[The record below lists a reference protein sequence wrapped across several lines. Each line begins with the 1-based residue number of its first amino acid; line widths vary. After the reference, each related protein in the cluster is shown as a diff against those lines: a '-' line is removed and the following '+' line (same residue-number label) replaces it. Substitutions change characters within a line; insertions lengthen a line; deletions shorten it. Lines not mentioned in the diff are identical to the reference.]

1 MGQARVN
8 GVASGA
14 AGLSV
19 VLWLTFVNSMGTGVV
34 TNGIFFLAKSA
45 YGLGVK
51 GNFALGIVLGLTYIG
66 GAKAVGPLLDWLRRS
81 PTHSTR
87 GAFRW
92 ICVGCGALCVV
103 PFVARAFGLGGT
115 WPVWVL
121 VALYAP
127 LTGCMWP
134 ITEAYL
140 SGGRRGEKLRRALGA
155 FNITWSIALVAAL
168 WVIGPL
174 VKGFPLEVIAALGVM
189 HVATLVLVQRLP
201 AEPAAHTEEGHEPHP
216 AVYSRLLSAHRLLL
230 PLGYLIVSTMS
241 PYLPTAFG
249 AMGIAIVW
257 HTPLTATWHAS
268 RVVGFMWLQHDH
280 RWHGTWTG
288 PALAT
293 VALVVGFA
301 MVMLS
306 PKLGAPGPEPGGAV
320 PVLVLAAGLILLG
333 LGVAAIYT
341 GALYYA
347 MEVGGSDVDAGGTH
361 EALIGAGYAIGPG
374 IGLGAALATE
384 QAWID
389 EGAFGWIVTVA
400 MLFLAG
406 ATWGWT
412 GLRRSGRAVTEG
424 SRGEPE

>member
-51 GNFALGIVLGLTYIG
+51 GNFALGIVLGLTYIA
-66 GAKAVGPLLDWLRRS
+66 GAKAVGPLLGWLRRS

-92 ICVGCGALCVV
+92 ISVGCGALCVI
-103 PFVARAFGLGGT
+103 PLAAQTLHIGGN

-155 FNITWSIALVAAL
+155 FNVTWSIALVAAL

-174 VKGFPLEVIAALGVM
+174 VGGHPLAVIAGLGLL
-189 HVATLVLVQRLP
+189 HVATLLLVQRLP
-201 AEPAAHTEEGHEPHP
+201 AEPAAHADVGHEPHP
-216 AVYSRLLSAHRLLL
+216 AVYTRLLSAHRLLL

-268 RVVGFMWLQHDH
+268 RVLGFVWLQHDH
-280 RWHGTWTG
+280 RWHGTWIG

-301 MVMLS
+301 LVMLS
-306 PKLGAPGPEPGGAV
+306 PKLGLTGAVPGGAIPIV
-320 PVLVLAAGLILLG
+320 VLATGLVLLG
-333 LGVAAIYT
+333 FGVAAIYT

-347 MEVGGSDVDAGGTH
+347 MEVGGSDVDTGGTH

-374 IGLGAALATE
+374 IGLSAALATE

-389 EGAFGWIVTVA
+389 EGAFGWIVVVV
-400 MLFLAG
+400 MVLLAG
-406 ATWGWT
+406 ATWIWT
-412 GLRRSGRAVTEG
+412 GRRRTAAPVTAG
-424 SRGEPE
+424 SPGEST